1 MTKDI
6 TCIVCPNGCTLHIDY
21 EQSADHKIQVKAVTG
36 YTCKRGLEYA
46 NQEMTDPKRTIASS
60 VLVEGGEAPL
70 VSVRTNGPIP
80 KAKIF
85 AVMAEIQKTTLQ
97 APVKAGTV
105 VLADVLGLGVDV
117 IATKTVDGKI
127 LHK

>member
-21 EQSADHKIQVKAVTG
+21 EQNAENNILVKAVTG

-60 VLVEGGEAPL
+60 VLVKGGDAPL

-85 AVMAEIQKTTLQ
+85 DVMTEIKHVTLQ
-97 APVKAGTV
+97 APLKAGTV
-105 VLADVLGLGVDV
+105 VLPNVLDLGVDV
-117 IATKTVDGKI
+117 IATKDI
-127 LHK
+127 S